1 LAGDDERKERSI
13 NYSAFSIQD
22 SNVLENN
29 RRRKKEEKRE

>member
-1 LAGDDERKERSI
+1 MTKERREAQI
-13 NYSAFSIQD
+13 IQHPED